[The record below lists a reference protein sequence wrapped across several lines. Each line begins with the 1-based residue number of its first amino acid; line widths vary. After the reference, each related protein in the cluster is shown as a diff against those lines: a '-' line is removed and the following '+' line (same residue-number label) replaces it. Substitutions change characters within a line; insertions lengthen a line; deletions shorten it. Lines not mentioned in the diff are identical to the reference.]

1 LTCFIIKN
9 KLKYNDF
16 REDFLR
22 WSVEKGLCFGRFPD
36 PIFKP
41 EGGFTLQL
49 NIKTI
54 AEMAGVSVSTVSKIM
69 NNYSDV
75 SEKTK
80 QRVMEIIEQTG
91 YSPSNSAKTL
101 ATKKSSLIG
110 VIFAGELNVDFT
122 HPFFLAVLNSFKKQ
136 MGVLGYDLIFFSNEK
151 FLSGGDYFSRCVHF
165 HVDGCIIISG
175 EKMEPA
181 IRDLDMSS
189 IPCIGVDLVLKGKK
203 SGFVTSDNY
212 QISSKVV
219 EHFYLL
225 GYRELGFIGSTSD
238 SDISNQREAGYIK
251 AIEGFGMNV
260 NNNWFAHGDDFFEP
274 SGYAAMQQLIKSGP
288 LPKAIF
294 AASDLLA
301 LGAIRAL
308 KEHGLRVPEDIAI
321 IGCDD
326 IEACKYTTP
335 SLTTIRQNKE
345 RLGVLAAHMLFDL
358 INNQSEGGSFV
369 VEPALVVRESCGS
382 QLHA

>member
-1 LTCFIIKN
+1 M
-9 KLKYNDF
+9 
-16 REDFLR
+16 
-22 WSVEKGLCFGRFPD
+22 
-36 PIFKP
+36 
-41 EGGFTLQL
+41 
-49 NIKTI
+49 NIKMI

-80 QRVMEIIEQTG
+80 QRVLEIIEQTG

-101 ATKKSSLIG
+101 ATKKSNLIG
-110 VIFAGELNVDFT
+110 VIFAGELNVEFT
-122 HPFFLAVLNSFKKQ
+122 HPFFVEVLNSFKKQ

-151 FLSGGDYFSRCVHF
+151 FISSGDYFARAVHF
-165 HVDGCIIISG
+165 NVDGCVIISG
-175 EKMEPA
+175 QKMEPT
-181 IRDLDMSS
+181 IHDLDMSS
-189 IPCIGVDLVLKGKK
+189 IPCIGVDLELKGKK
-203 SGFVTSDNY
+203 SGFVMSDNF

-225 GYRELGFIGSTSD
+225 GYRELGFIGSAAD
-238 SDISNQREAGYIK
+238 SEISNLREAGYTK
-251 AIEGFGMNV
+251 AIESFGLPLNRR
-260 NNNWFAHGDDFFEP
+260 WFVHGDDFFES
-274 SGYAAMQQLIKSGP
+274 SGYTAMQQLIQSGS

-308 KEHGLRVPEDIAI
+308 KEHELRVPEDIAI

-335 SLTTIRQNKE
+335 RLTTIRQNKE
-345 RLGVLAAHMLFDL
+345 RLGILAAHMLYDL
-358 INNQSEGGSFV
+358 INNQSGGGSFV
-369 VEPALVVRESCGS
+369 VEPVLIVRESCGS
-382 QLHA
+382 QLKS

>member
-1 LTCFIIKN
+1 M
-9 KLKYNDF
+9 
-16 REDFLR
+16 
-22 WSVEKGLCFGRFPD
+22 
-36 PIFKP
+36 
-41 EGGFTLQL
+41 QM
-49 NIKTI
+49 NIKKI

-80 QRVMEIIEQTG
+80 QRVLEIIEQTG

-110 VIFAGELNVDFT
+110 VIFAGEFNVEFT
-122 HPFFLAVLNSFKKQ
+122 HPFFIEVLNSFKKQ

-151 FLSGGDYFSRCVHF
+151 FISSGDYFARCQHF
-165 HVDGCIIISG
+165 HVDGCVIISG
-175 EKMEPA
+175 QKMESS

-189 IPCIGVDLVLKGKK
+189 IPCIGVDLELKGKK
-203 SGFVTSDNY
+203 SGYVMSDNY

-225 GYRELGFIGSTSD
+225 GYRELGFIGSTAD
-238 SDISNQREAGYIK
+238 SDISNRREAGYIK
-251 AIEGFGMNV
+251 AIEDFGLVMNPT
-260 NNNWFAHGDDFFEP
+260 WFVHGEDFFEA
-274 SGYAAMQQLIKSGP
+274 SGYSAMQTLIGKGR
-288 LPKAIF
+288 LPQAVF

-308 KEHGLRVPEDIAI
+308 KEHGLRIPEDIAI

-326 IEACKYTTP
+326 IEACKYTSPT
-335 SLTTIRQNKE
+335 LTTIRQNKE

-369 VEPALVVRESCGS
+369 VEPALIVRESCGS
-382 QLHA
+382 RLNA

>member
-1 LTCFIIKN
+1 M
-9 KLKYNDF
+9 
-16 REDFLR
+16 
-22 WSVEKGLCFGRFPD
+22 
-36 PIFKP
+36 
-41 EGGFTLQL
+41 
-49 NIKTI
+49 NIKKI

-69 NNYSDV
+69 NNYPDV

-122 HPFFLAVLNSFKKQ
+122 HPFFLAVLNAFKKQ

-165 HVDGCIIISG
+165 HVDGCVIISG
-175 EKMEPA
+175 EEMEPA
-181 IRDLDMSS
+181 IQELDMSS
-189 IPCIGVDLVLKGKK
+189 IPCIGVDLELKGKK
-203 SGFVTSDNY
+203 SGYVTSDNY

-225 GYRELGFIGSTSD
+225 GYRELGFIGSTAN

-251 AIEGFGMNV
+251 AIEGFGMSINE
-260 NNNWFAHGDDFFEP
+260 NWFVHGDDFFEP
-274 SGYAAMQQLIKSGP
+274 SGYAAMQQLIQSGP

-308 KEHGLRVPEDIAI
+308 KEHGLRIPEDIAI

-335 SLTTIRQNKE
+335 TLTTVRQNKE
-345 RLGVLAAHMLFDL
+345 RLGILAAHMLYDL

-382 QLHA
+382 RLHDQG

>member
-1 LTCFIIKN
+1 M
-9 KLKYNDF
+9 
-16 REDFLR
+16 
-22 WSVEKGLCFGRFPD
+22 
-36 PIFKP
+36 
-41 EGGFTLQL
+41 QL
-49 NIKTI
+49 NIKMI

-80 QRVMEIIEQTG
+80 QRVLEIIEQTG
-91 YSPSNSAKTL
+91 YLPSNSAKTL
-101 ATKKSSLIG
+101 ATKKSNLIG

-122 HPFFLAVLNSFKKQ
+122 HPFFVEVLNSFKKQ

-151 FLSGGDYFSRCVHF
+151 FISGGDYFSRCLHF
-165 HVDGCIIISG
+165 HVDGCVIISG
-175 EKMEPA
+175 QKMENA
-181 IRDLDMSS
+181 IEELDLSS
-189 IPCIGVDLVLKGKK
+189 IPCIGVDLELKGKK
-203 SGFVTSDNY
+203 SGYVMSDNFK
-212 QISSKVV
+212 ISTKVV

-225 GYRELGFIGSTSD
+225 GYRDLGFIGSTGD
-238 SDISNQREAGYIK
+238 STISNKREEGYIK
-251 AIEGFGMNV
+251 AIEGFGMTV
-260 NNNWFAHGDDFFEP
+260 NEKWFVHGDDFFEP
-274 SGYAAMQQLIKSGP
+274 SGYSAMKQLIQAGN

-308 KEHGLRVPEDIAI
+308 KEHGLRIPEDVAI

-326 IEACKYTTP
+326 IEACKYTSP
-335 SLTTIRQNKE
+335 KLTTIRQNKE

-382 QLHA
+382 QNK

>member
-1 LTCFIIKN
+1 M
-9 KLKYNDF
+9 
-16 REDFLR
+16 
-22 WSVEKGLCFGRFPD
+22 
-36 PIFKP
+36 
-41 EGGFTLQL
+41 
-49 NIKTI
+49 I

-80 QRVMEIIEQTG
+80 QRVLEIIEQTG

-122 HPFFLAVLNSFKKQ
+122 HPFFVEVLNSFKKQ

-151 FLSGGDYFSRCVHF
+151 FISGGDYFSRCLHF
-165 HVDGCIIISG
+165 NVDGCVIISG
-175 EKMEPA
+175 QNMESA
-181 IRDLDMSS
+181 IRDLDMSN
-189 IPCIGVDLVLKGKK
+189 IPCIGVDLELKGKK
-203 SGFVTSDNY
+203 SGFVMSDNF

-225 GYRELGFIGSTSD
+225 GYRELGFIGSTAD
-238 SDISNQREAGYIK
+238 SDISNLREAGYTK
-251 AIEGFGMNV
+251 AIEGFGLRLNE
-260 NNNWFAHGDDFFEP
+260 NWIIHGVDFFES
-274 SGYAAMQQLIKSGP
+274 SGYDAMQKLIHAGP
-288 LPKAIF
+288 LPRAIF

-308 KEHGLRVPEDIAI
+308 REHGLSVPEDVAI
-321 IGCDD
+321 VGCDD
-326 IEACKYTTP
+326 IEASKYTSP
-335 SLTTIRQNKE
+335 RLTTVRQNKQ

-358 INNQSEGGSFV
+358 INNQAEGSSFV
-369 VEPALVVRESCGS
+369 VEPLLIVRESCGS
-382 QLHA
+382 TMNH

>member
-1 LTCFIIKN
+1 M
-9 KLKYNDF
+9 
-16 REDFLR
+16 
-22 WSVEKGLCFGRFPD
+22 
-36 PIFKP
+36 
-41 EGGFTLQL
+41 EGGCTMQM
-49 NIKTI
+49 NIKKI

-80 QRVMEIIEQTG
+80 KRVLEIIEQTG

-101 ATKKSSLIG
+101 ATKKSNLIG
-110 VIFAGELNVDFT
+110 VIFAGELNVEFT
-122 HPFFLAVLNSFKKQ
+122 HPFFVEVLNSFKKQ

-151 FLSGGDYFSRCVHF
+151 FISGGDYFSRCQHF
-165 HVDGCIIISG
+165 HVDGCIIVSG
-175 EKMEPA
+175 QQMEPA

-189 IPCIGVDLVLKGKK
+189 IPCIGVDLELQGSK
-203 SGFVTSDNY
+203 SGYVMSDNY

-225 GYRELGFIGSTSD
+225 GYRELGFIGSTAD
-238 SDISNQREAGYIK
+238 SDISNRREAGYIK
-251 AIEGFGMNV
+251 AIEDFGLTMNPG
-260 NNNWFAHGDDFFEP
+260 WFVHGEDFFEA
-274 SGYAAMQQLIKSGP
+274 SGYEAMQSMIKTGP

-308 KEHGLRVPEDIAI
+308 KEHGLRIPEDIAI

-326 IEACKYTTP
+326 IEACKYTSPTL
-335 SLTTIRQNKE
+335 STIRQNKE

-369 VEPALVVRESCGS
+369 VEPALIVRESCGS
-382 QLHA
+382 QLKG

>member
-1 LTCFIIKN
+1 M
-9 KLKYNDF
+9 
-16 REDFLR
+16 
-22 WSVEKGLCFGRFPD
+22 
-36 PIFKP
+36 
-41 EGGFTLQL
+41 QL
-49 NIKTI
+49 NIKMI

-80 QRVMEIIEQTG
+80 KRVLEIIEQTG
-91 YSPSNSAKTL
+91 YLPSNSAKTL

-122 HPFFLAVLNSFKKQ
+122 HPFFVEVLNSFKKQ

-151 FLSGGDYFSRCVHF
+151 FLSGGDYFSRCLHF
-165 HVDGCIIISG
+165 HVDGCVIISG
-175 EKMEPA
+175 QKMENA
-181 IRDLDMSS
+181 IQALDMSS
-189 IPCIGVDLVLKGKK
+189 IPCIGVDLELKGKK
-203 SGFVTSDNY
+203 SGYVMSDNFK
-212 QISSKVV
+212 ISSKVV

-225 GYRELGFIGSTSD
+225 GYRDLGFIGSTAD
-238 SDISNQREAGYIK
+238 SSISNKREEGYIK
-251 AIEGFGMNV
+251 AIEGFGMTV
-260 NNNWFAHGDDFFEP
+260 NEKWFVHGEDFFEP
-274 SGYAAMQQLIKSGP
+274 SGYTAMQQLLQTGT

-308 KEHGLRVPEDIAI
+308 KEHGLRIPEDVAI

-326 IEACKYTTP
+326 IEACKYTSP
-335 SLTTIRQNKE
+335 KLTTVRQNKE

-369 VEPALVVRESCGS
+369 VEPALVIRESCGS
-382 QLHA
+382 QNS

>member
-1 LTCFIIKN
+1 MQ
-9 KLKYNDF
+9 
-16 REDFLR
+16 
-22 WSVEKGLCFGRFPD
+22 V
-36 PIFKP
+36 
-41 EGGFTLQL
+41 
-49 NIKTI
+49 NIKKI

-69 NNYSDV
+69 NNYNDV

-80 QRVMEIIEQTG
+80 QRVLEIIEQTG

-101 ATKKSSLIG
+101 ATKKSNLIG
-110 VIFAGELNVDFT
+110 VIFAGELNVEIT
-122 HPFFLAVLNSFKKQ
+122 HPFFVEVLNSFKKQ

-151 FLSGGDYFSRCVHF
+151 FVSGGDYFSRCVHF
-165 HVDGCIIISG
+165 HVDGCVIISG

-189 IPCIGVDLVLKGKK
+189 IPCIGVDLELKGKK
-203 SGFVTSDNY
+203 SGYVMSDNY
-212 QISSKVV
+212 QIASKVV
-219 EHFYLL
+219 EHLYLL
-225 GYRELGFIGSTSD
+225 GHRELGFIGSTGD

-251 AIEGFGMNV
+251 AIESFGLSLNTD
-260 NNNWFAHGDDFFEP
+260 WFIHGDDFFEP
-274 SGYAAMQQLIKSGP
+274 SGYAAMRRLIEQGS
-288 LPKAIF
+288 LPKAVF

-308 KEHGLRVPEDIAI
+308 KEHGLRVPEDIAVV
-321 IGCDD
+321 GCDD

-335 SLTTIRQNKE
+335 TLTTIRQNKE

-369 VEPALVVRESCGS
+369 VEPALIVRESCGS
-382 QLHA
+382 GLRG

>member
-1 LTCFIIKN
+1 M
-9 KLKYNDF
+9 
-16 REDFLR
+16 
-22 WSVEKGLCFGRFPD
+22 
-36 PIFKP
+36 
-41 EGGFTLQL
+41 
-49 NIKTI
+49 NIKMI

-80 QRVMEIIEQTG
+80 KRVLEIIEQTG

-101 ATKKSSLIG
+101 ATKKSNLIG
-110 VIFAGELNVDFT
+110 VIFAGELNVEFT
-122 HPFFLAVLNSFKKQ
+122 HPFFVEVLNSFKKQ

-151 FLSGGDYFSRCVHF
+151 FISSGDYFARSVHF
-165 HVDGCIIISG
+165 NVDGCVIISG
-175 EKMEPA
+175 QKMEPT

-189 IPCIGVDLVLKGKK
+189 IPCIGVDLELKGKK
-203 SGFVTSDNY
+203 SGFVMSDNF

-225 GYRELGFIGSTSD
+225 GYRELGFIGSAAD
-238 SDISNQREAGYIK
+238 SEISNLREAGYTK
-251 AIEGFGMNV
+251 AIESFGLPLNRR
-260 NNNWFAHGDDFFEP
+260 WFVHGDDFFES
-274 SGYAAMQQLIKSGP
+274 SGYEAMQQLIQSGS

-308 KEHGLRVPEDIAI
+308 KEHDLRVPEDIAI

-326 IEACKYTTP
+326 IEPCKYTTP
-335 SLTTIRQNKE
+335 RLTTIRQNKE
-345 RLGVLAAHMLFDL
+345 RLGILAAHMLYDL
-358 INNQSEGGSFV
+358 INNQSGGGSFV
-369 VEPALVVRESCGS
+369 VEPVLIVRESCGS
-382 QLHA
+382 QLKS

>member
-1 LTCFIIKN
+1 M
-9 KLKYNDF
+9 
-16 REDFLR
+16 
-22 WSVEKGLCFGRFPD
+22 
-36 PIFKP
+36 
-41 EGGFTLQL
+41 QL
-49 NIKTI
+49 NIKMI

-80 QRVMEIIEQTG
+80 RRVLEIIEQTG
-91 YSPSNSAKTL
+91 YLPSNSAKTL

-122 HPFFLAVLNSFKKQ
+122 HPFFVEVLNSFKKQ

-151 FLSGGDYFSRCVHF
+151 FISSGDYFSRCLHF
-165 HVDGCIIISG
+165 HVDGCVIISG
-175 EKMEPA
+175 QKMENA
-181 IRDLDMSS
+181 IQELDMSS
-189 IPCIGVDLVLKGKK
+189 IPCIGVDLELKGKK
-203 SGFVTSDNY
+203 SGYVMSDNFK
-212 QISSKVV
+212 IASKVV

-225 GYRELGFIGSTSD
+225 GYRDLGFIGSTSD
-238 SDISNQREAGYIK
+238 SSISNKREEGYIK
-251 AIEGFGMNV
+251 AIESFGMNV
-260 NNNWFAHGDDFFEP
+260 NENWFVHGEDFFEP
-274 SGYAAMQQLIKSGP
+274 SGYAAMQQLLQTGS

-308 KEHGLRVPEDIAI
+308 KEHGLRIPEDIAI

-335 SLTTIRQNKE
+335 KLTTIRQNKE

-369 VEPALVVRESCGS
+369 VEPALVIRESCGS
-382 QLHA
+382 LPQ

>member
-1 LTCFIIKN
+1 M
-9 KLKYNDF
+9 
-16 REDFLR
+16 
-22 WSVEKGLCFGRFPD
+22 
-36 PIFKP
+36 
-41 EGGFTLQL
+41 
-49 NIKTI
+49 I

-80 QRVMEIIEQTG
+80 QRVLEIIEQTG

-101 ATKKSSLIG
+101 ATKKSNLIG

-122 HPFFLAVLNSFKKQ
+122 HPFFVEVLNSFKKQ

-151 FLSGGDYFSRCVHF
+151 FISGGDYFSRCLHYN
-165 HVDGCIIISG
+165 VDGCVIISG
-175 EKMEPA
+175 QNMESV

-189 IPCIGVDLVLKGKK
+189 IPCIGVDLELKGKK
-203 SGFVTSDNY
+203 SGYVMSDNF

-225 GYRELGFIGSTSD
+225 GYRELGFIGSTAD
-238 SDISNQREAGYIK
+238 SSISNKREEGYIK
-251 AIEGFGMNV
+251 AIENFGMIANEK
-260 NNNWFAHGDDFFEP
+260 WFVHGDDFFES
-274 SGYAAMQQLIKSGP
+274 SGYEAMQRLIASGP
-288 LPKAIF
+288 LPRALF

-321 IGCDD
+321 VGCDD
-326 IEACKYTTP
+326 IEASKYTSP
-335 SLTTIRQNKE
+335 RLTTIRQNKQ
-345 RLGVLAAHMLFDL
+345 RLGILAAHMLFDL

-382 QLHA
+382 LAN

>member
-1 LTCFIIKN
+1 M
-9 KLKYNDF
+9 
-16 REDFLR
+16 
-22 WSVEKGLCFGRFPD
+22 
-36 PIFKP
+36 
-41 EGGFTLQL
+41 
-49 NIKTI
+49 NIKKI

-69 NNYSDV
+69 NNYPDV

-122 HPFFLAVLNSFKKQ
+122 HPFFLAVLNAFKKQ

-165 HVDGCIIISG
+165 HVDGCVIISG
-175 EKMEPA
+175 EEMEPA
-181 IRDLDMSS
+181 IQELDMSS
-189 IPCIGVDLVLKGKK
+189 IPCIGVDLELKGKK
-203 SGFVTSDNY
+203 SGYVTSDNY

-225 GYRELGFIGSTSD
+225 GYRELGFIGSTAN

-251 AIEGFGMNV
+251 AIEGFGMNI
-260 NNNWFAHGDDFFEP
+260 NKNWFVHGDDFFEP
-274 SGYAAMQQLIKSGP
+274 SGYDAMQKLIQSGS

-308 KEHGLRVPEDIAI
+308 KEHGLRIPEDIAMV
-321 IGCDD
+321 GCDD

-335 SLTTIRQNKE
+335 TLTTIRQNKE
-345 RLGVLAAHMLFDL
+345 RLGILAAHMLYDM

-369 VEPALVVRESCGS
+369 VEPALIVRESCGS
-382 QLHA
+382 HLHDQG

>member
-1 LTCFIIKN
+1 
-9 KLKYNDF
+9 
-16 REDFLR
+16 
-22 WSVEKGLCFGRFPD
+22 
-36 PIFKP
+36 
-41 EGGFTLQL
+41 
-49 NIKTI
+49 
-54 AEMAGVSVSTVSKIM
+54 MAGVSVSTVSKIM

-80 QRVMEIIEQTG
+80 RRVLEIIEQTG
-91 YSPSNSAKTL
+91 YLPSNSAKTL

-122 HPFFLAVLNSFKKQ
+122 HPFFVEVLNSFKKQ

-151 FLSGGDYFSRCVHF
+151 FISSGDYFSRCLHF
-165 HVDGCIIISG
+165 HVDGCVIISG
-175 EKMEPA
+175 QKMENA
-181 IRDLDMSS
+181 IQELDMSS
-189 IPCIGVDLVLKGKK
+189 IPCIGVDLELKGKK
-203 SGFVTSDNY
+203 SGYVMSDNFK
-212 QISSKVV
+212 ISSKVV

-225 GYRELGFIGSTSD
+225 GYRDLGFIGSTSD
-238 SDISNQREAGYIK
+238 STISNKREEGYIK
-251 AIEGFGMNV
+251 AIESFGMNV
-260 NNNWFAHGDDFFEP
+260 NENWFVHGEDFFEP
-274 SGYAAMQQLIKSGP
+274 SGYAAMQQLLQTGS

-308 KEHGLRVPEDIAI
+308 KEHGLRIPEDIAI

-335 SLTTIRQNKE
+335 KLTTIRQNKE

-369 VEPALVVRESCGS
+369 VEPALVIRESCGS
-382 QLHA
+382 LPQ

>member
-1 LTCFIIKN
+1 M
-9 KLKYNDF
+9 
-16 REDFLR
+16 
-22 WSVEKGLCFGRFPD
+22 
-36 PIFKP
+36 
-41 EGGFTLQL
+41 
-49 NIKTI
+49 NIKMI

-80 QRVMEIIEQTG
+80 KRVLEIIEQTG

-101 ATKKSSLIG
+101 ATKKSNLIG
-110 VIFAGELNVDFT
+110 VIFAGELNVEFT
-122 HPFFLAVLNSFKKQ
+122 HPFFVEVLNSFKKQ

-151 FLSGGDYFSRCVHF
+151 FISSGDYFARAVHF
-165 HVDGCIIISG
+165 NVDGCVIISG
-175 EKMEPA
+175 QKMEPT
-181 IRDLDMSS
+181 IHDLDMSS
-189 IPCIGVDLVLKGKK
+189 IPCIGVDLELKGKK
-203 SGFVTSDNY
+203 SGFVMSDNF

-225 GYRELGFIGSTSD
+225 GYRELGFIGSAAD
-238 SDISNQREAGYIK
+238 SEISNLREAGYTK
-251 AIEGFGMNV
+251 AIESFGLPLNRR
-260 NNNWFAHGDDFFEP
+260 WFVHGDDFFES
-274 SGYAAMQQLIKSGP
+274 SGYTAMQQLIQSGS

-308 KEHGLRVPEDIAI
+308 KEHDLRIPEDIAI

-335 SLTTIRQNKE
+335 RLSTIRQNKQ
-345 RLGVLAAHMLFDL
+345 RLGILAAHMLYDL
-358 INNQSEGGSFV
+358 INNQSGGGSFV
-369 VEPALVVRESCGS
+369 VEPVLVVRESCGS
-382 QLHA
+382 QLKF